1 MRSVCRDIINGDYL
15 LPDEVVRKEA
25 MKALIGKAYGR
36 LHNSD
41 IQDFAAFVSDIR
53 KVILFGFLT
62 ARFDS
67 SRMLHLYIST
77 YSICMFWQDYAQV
90 TPQHTYTYAE
100 FKLKMEAAILFDNA
114 TTFMTTGSA

>member
-41 IQDFAAFVSDIR
+41 IQDFAAFVDNVR
-53 KVILFGFLT
+53 EVIPFGFLT
-62 ARFDS
+62 AR
-67 SRMLHLYIST
+67 L
-77 YSICMFWQDYAQV
+77 
-90 TPQHTYTYAE
+90 TP
-100 FKLKMEAAILFDNA
+100 LSLPD
-114 TTFMTTGSA
+114 

>member
-62 ARFDS
+62 ARLAQLDLS
-67 SRMLHLYIST
+67 KMLHL
-77 YSICMFWQDYAQV
+77 C
-90 TPQHTYTYAE
+90 
-100 FKLKMEAAILFDNA
+100 ILTDFILLD
-114 TTFMTTGSA
+114 SHC